1 VNITVFVE
9 IEPFHTG
16 GAMLAKRMSRLGTET
31 AFEVLA
37 RAKAMEAKGRDIV
50 HLEIGEPD
58 FDTPANIREAAKKA
72 IDDGFTHYGPSAG
85 MPNTREVFAEFL
97 TKDRGIEVKPENI
110 VVTPGAKP
118 ILFFSIL
125 ALVDE
130 GDEVVYPNPGFP
142 IYESVINFVGA
153 KPVPVPLREEKAF
166 SFDLDE
172 MRELVTDK
180 TKLIIINS
188 PQNPTG
194 GVLTPEDMKGIAE
207 LAEKHDAWILSDEVY
222 SKMVY
227 EGKHVS
233 IYDYPEVRDRVI
245 LLEGHSKT
253 YAMTG
258 WRLGYA
264 AMPVELAGQIS
275 KLQTNSNSCTAAFTQ
290 VAGVEALTGPQ
301 DESLKMMAEFKER
314 RDLIVD
320 GLNEIPGFK
329 CLRPKGAFY
338 VFPNIT
344 GTGRKSKEIEEF
356 LLEEAGVA
364 GLSGTSFG
372 EYGEGYL
379 RFSYANS
386 QENLRKAL
394 GMIKKVI

>member
-1 VNITVFVE
+1 
-9 IEPFHTG
+9 
-16 GAMLAKRMSRLGTET
+16 MLAQRMSRLGTET

-37 RAKAMEAKGRDIV
+37 RAKAMEAEGREVI

-58 FDTPANIREAAKKA
+58 FDTPRNIIDAAIKA
-72 IDDGFTHYGPSAG
+72 LNSGYTHYGPSAG
-85 MPNTREVFAEFL
+85 MLDVRKVFAEFI
-97 TKDRGIEVKPENI
+97 TKDRGIEVGPENI
-110 VVTPGAKP
+110 VITPGAKP

-130 GDEVVYPNPGFP
+130 GDEVIYPNPGFP

-153 KPVPVPLREEKAF
+153 KPVPIPLREEKEF

-172 MRELVTDK
+172 MKELVNDK
-180 TKLIIINS
+180 TKLMIINT

-194 GVLTPEDMKGIAE
+194 GVLTREDMKGIAE
-207 LAEKHDAWILSDEVY
+207 LADKHDAWILADEVY

-227 EGKHVS
+227 EGEHVS
-233 IYDYPEVRDRVI
+233 IYDFPEVKNRTI

-258 WRLGYA
+258 WRLGYGI
-264 AMPVELAGQIS
+264 MPPVLADQIS
-275 KLQTNSNSCTAAFTQ
+275 KIQTNSNSCTASFTQ
-290 VAGVEALTGPQ
+290 MAGLEAITGPQ
-301 DESLKMMAEFKER
+301 DESLKMMAEFKAR

-320 GLNEIPGFK
+320 GLNKIEGFK
-329 CLRPKGAFY
+329 CLKPKGAFY

-344 GTGRKSKEIEEF
+344 GTGKKSKEIEEF
-356 LLEEAGVA
+356 LLEKAGVA

-372 EYGEGYL
+372 KYGEGYL

-386 QENLRKAL
+386 QENIKKAL
-394 GMIKKVI
+394 AKIEEVL

>member
-1 VNITVFVE
+1 
-9 IEPFHTG
+9 
-16 GAMLAKRMSRLGTET
+16 MLAKRMSRLGTET

-166 SFDLDE
+166 SFDLNE
-172 MRELVTDK
+172 MRELVNDK

-233 IYDYPEVRDRVI
+233 IYDYPEVMDRVI

-264 AMPVELAGQIS
+264 AMPVELANQIS

-301 DESLKMMAEFKER
+301 DESLKMMAEFKAR

-394 GMIKKVI
+394 EMIRKVI

>member
-1 VNITVFVE
+1 
-9 IEPFHTG
+9 
-16 GAMLAKRMSRLGTET
+16 MLAKRMSRLGTET

-37 RAKAMEAKGRDIV
+37 RAKAMEARGREVI

-72 IDDGFTHYGPSAG
+72 LDEGFTHYGPSPG
-85 MPNTREVFAEFL
+85 LPKTREVFSRFL
-97 TKDRGIEVKPENI
+97 TEDRGIDVKPENI

-130 GDEVVYPNPGFP
+130 GDEVIYPNPGFP

-153 KPVPVPLREEKAF
+153 KAVPIPLREEKEF

-172 MRELVTDK
+172 MRDLVNDK
-180 TKLIIINS
+180 TKLIIINT

-194 GVLTPEDMKGIAE
+194 GVLTSADMKGIAE
-207 LAEKHDAWILSDEVY
+207 LADKHDAWILADEVY

-233 IYDYPEVRDRVI
+233 IYDFPEVFDRTI

-264 AMPVELAGQIS
+264 SMPVKLAEQIS
-275 KLQTNSNSCTAAFTQ
+275 KLQTNSNSCTASFTQ
-290 VAGVEALTGPQ
+290 IAGIEALTGPQ
-301 DESLKMMAEFKER
+301 EESLKMMAEFKAR

-320 GLNEIPGFK
+320 GLNEIPGFR

-338 VFPNIT
+338 VFPNIE
-344 GTGRKSKEIEEF
+344 GTGRKSKELEEF

-372 EYGEGYL
+372 KFGEGYL

-386 QENLRKAL
+386 QENIGKAL
-394 GMIKKVI
+394 EKIKKAI